1 MEPEDLPWP
10 GELEEEEEEEEEE
23 KEAEEPEEPA
33 NLGSEKVV
41 MVEEVEEEQ
50 RRRELDSDSN
60 CESPPRESTDEEDDE
75 EAEAWLQAHPAGP
88 LPPSSLSRHRFS
100 ENQQPGREQ
109 RTESWHYPPQEMDSS
124 HTLDTTQTRFNM
136 REEGTEVTDFPSVEE
151 GILTQPENQV
161 KKSKRDLLCSPLLVI
176 QDNFASPDLPL
187 LTCLTQDQEFES
199 DSLFQPSELEFV
211 PLRGIPGKSEDTE
224 WFSRPSEVS
233 EALFQAASEVAS
245 DLGNSCITVSQHSL
259 IASTAVES
267 QHSFLPLEQGTKEET
282 ISSDTVDELKTP
294 KDFDSYDALCSYMTW
309 KTQEVQEPETS
320 LTDEGQASV
329 STSSYTSDE
338 YMTPE
343 GSDSFD
349 ASCSYVQFWKQ
360 KALQQSEKYLTSK
373 DHHSYADSFDTVD
386 KNTIPKGSD
395 NFSAPFA
402 YMPWSKY
409 QASHRP
415 ETCVISKGHVS
426 FPHEVAPHFNNKMS
440 HSFLHCLLESRG
452 KGIPLTAH
460 GHYFESVY
468 VRAPAENEV
477 KEVMN
482 SLEGYERNEEG
493 LGKELSQGFE
503 LKENRSALVFSE
515 VHPRSSEIQY
525 CENIVVPG
533 NSVKVSEIHIH
544 SSGHGTSQMEVS
556 GVPLQTIKSTL
567 DQISERL
574 YFQEEGNQR
583 ATCVFGG
590 KSVDASENVA
600 FEVVIAS
607 IEPSKKENTVNEIQT
622 DISKFLVNDSQER
635 EPKNPHLSLLNY
647 NNENSFF
654 DELSHPCYQSPPG
667 VFELE
672 ASKPLLHKKVNGDN
686 SSLYWPLNLK
696 SLPSAP
702 QEMFIK
708 PLSLIPEFKSS
719 ASLSEKSHSQA
730 VGLGKAQSA
739 LFQCDLDNEPFL
751 PIGKIKSV
759 PALDLAEKVGS
770 SNIFYPMKVSTS
782 DSLVLQ
788 DLRRFE
794 EVADSSNYIL
804 EGLQGKAESGTYT
817 LDDDTECCNL
827 DENAVV
833 CSTRVDDLQRE
844 ICEQG
849 DLTSECIE
857 LASLKNVLDD
867 LEVCDSSLD
876 WESDLQLPSKEE
888 SDFEEP
894 VGHSNTDINQPF
906 SSILPPFIPH
916 EPARELE
923 YHSSDLR
930 MLRVSPDTVQK
941 TLEHSAGDTSKGGIA
956 EITQSSLKPGIT
968 TTRESDTGSLLSLF
982 PEDFPQLALR
992 SPQEITIGQHSDTL
1006 HQQELVGSH
1015 KTEET
1020 PKVSTVP
1027 KLDDQNTGISTVPS
1041 SSYSQRGKPSILHQ
1055 QSLPDSYLAEEA
1067 LKVAAVPEPTDQKTS
1082 IPTVLPGS
1090 YSLGEKHC
1098 IFYPQTLPESHLTE
1112 EAVRVS
1118 AFSGLADQKTD
1129 IPTVLP
1135 SSYSLREK
1143 HNIFY
1148 QQALPDSH
1156 LTEEAVRVSAVPG
1169 PADQKTRIHIVLPGS
1184 HSLGEKHKIFC
1195 QQALPNSHLTK
1206 ETLKVSAVPGPVEQK
1221 SVIPIVLPGSYL
1233 LGEKRNIFHP
1243 PTLPESHLTEEAVRV
1258 SAAVPGSVD
1267 QKTGIPTVLPGSFS
1281 LGEKASIFHQQA
1293 LPESHLTKE
1302 ALRVSA
1308 VPGPIDQKTGI
1319 PTVLP
1324 GSYSLGENCNIFQ
1337 PQTLPDG
1344 HLTGEAVRVSTVPG
1358 PVDQKTGIPTV
1369 LSGSYSL
1376 GEKRNIFHPQ
1386 TLPGIHLTEEAQRVL
1401 AVPGPADEKTG
1412 IPTVLPGSY
1421 SLGEKRNIFHPQT
1434 LPSIHLTEEAQRVL
1448 AVPGPADE
1456 KTGIPTGLA
1465 GSYSLGEKS
1474 NIFYPQTLPQSHLTE
1489 EALKVLAGPGPVD
1502 QKTGIPTILPGSY
1515 SLGERRNIFH
1525 PENLRDSHLT
1535 EEALRV
1541 SGVPSPADQK
1551 TDIPAGLAGSYS
1563 LGEKRNIFYPQTL
1576 SQSHLI
1582 EEAIRVSAFP
1592 GPADQKT
1599 GIPTGLAGSYSLG
1612 EKCNIV
1618 HSETLPDN
1626 HLTEGTQRVLA
1637 VPGPVDQKTGIPTG
1651 LAGSYSLGEKRNIF
1665 HPENLP
1671 ESPLTEEALKV
1682 LAGPGP
1688 ADQKTGIP
1696 IGLPGSY
1703 SLGEKHHIFHSEN
1716 LPDSHLT
1723 EEAVRVWAVPS
1734 PADQKTGIPTVL
1746 PGSYSLGEKC
1756 NIFHPENLPDSHLT
1770 EEALKVL
1777 AVPGLADQK
1786 TGIPTVLPGS
1796 YSLGEKHHIFHT
1808 KNLADNPLTEEGIR
1822 VSAFPGPVDQKTD
1835 IPTGFPGSYS
1845 LEEKSNIVHPEILL
1859 DSLLTEEAVRVLAVP
1874 GPDDQKAD
1882 VPTGLPGS
1890 YSLGEK
1896 CNIVQPETLPDSHL
1910 TEEAVRVSAVPGP
1923 VDQKT
1928 GIPTGLPGSYSLGE
1942 KHSIFHPEILPD
1954 NHLTEEAVRVL
1965 TVPGPPDQKTDRP
1978 TGHPG
1983 SYSPREKHNIFYP
1996 QTLPESPRTE
2006 EALRVSA
2013 VPGPVDQ
2020 KTGRPTVL
2028 PGSYSPGEKHHILH
2042 PETLP
2047 DSHLTEESL
2056 KISTVPVPTDQR
2068 TEKIIVPSASL
2079 SQREKHVIFSQQQL
2093 SDGDL
2098 TAQVLKAS
2106 VAPGPA
2112 DQNIGLP
2119 TLSSSSYSL
2128 GEKHCI
2134 CYQQA
2139 LLDSHLIEQA
2149 QKVAAVPR
2157 PADQKTRI
2165 PLASSTSYLQGE
2177 RPHIFCQQT
2186 LPESDLTEQALKYSA
2201 PGSAEQ
2207 KTGIPTL
2214 TSTSYSHREKSSIS
2228 NQQELPDSPLA
2239 EQAPKVPAVPGPAE
2253 KKSGSL
2259 SEASNFSSRREK
2271 HSIFYQQ
2278 EFLGSSLIEPA
2289 QKVSPVPGPTDQ
2301 KPEIPTV
2308 TSTYSHVEK
2317 PFIFYP
2323 QGLPDSPLPE
2333 EALKVTA
2340 VSEPTDQQTGTPVV
2354 PSSSYSP
2361 GEKPIIFYPQG
2372 LTDVYLT
2379 KEALK
2384 VSAISGSADWKTGI
2398 PTVSSTSYSNR
2409 EKPIIFYPQGLTD
2422 SQLPQ
2427 EALNISAI
2435 PGPADQKTGLPSE
2448 PSSSYSLREKPIIFY
2463 PQDLTNSQVP
2473 QAALKVS
2480 AIPGPADQKTGLPLE
2495 DSSSY
2500 SPREKPI
2507 IFYPQGL
2514 TDSQLPQAA
2523 LKLSAIP
2530 GPADQ
2535 KTRLPSEPS
2544 SSYSF
2549 REKPIIFYP
2558 QGLTDSQLPQE
2569 ALNVSAIPEPADQKT
2584 ELPSEP
2590 STSYSPREKPS
2601 IFYPQDLTD
2610 SQLPQEPLNI
2620 SAIPGPADQKTG
2632 LPSESSSSY
2641 SPREKPII
2649 FYSQG
2654 LIDGQVPQVA
2664 LKVSATPGLADQK
2677 TGLPS
2682 EPSSSYSPREKPII
2696 FYPQGLT
2703 DSQLP
2708 QEALKVSAIPGPGD
2722 QKTGL
2727 PSEPSSSYKPSIFYP
2742 QDLTDSQL
2750 LQEPLNISAIPGPA
2764 DQKTGLPSESS
2775 SSYSPREK
2783 PIIFYSQGLI
2793 DGQVPQV
2800 ALKVSATPGLADQK
2814 TGLPSEPS
2822 SSYSPREK
2830 PIIFY
2835 PQGLTDSHLPQK
2847 ALKVSAILGPGDQK
2861 TGLPSEPSSSYSHR
2875 EKSNIFYAQEFPGSH
2890 LTEEALKVS
2899 AFSGIGDQK
2908 TGIPT
2913 VLSSSYSLGGKPI
2926 IFYQQAL
2933 SDRHLTDEALNVSAS
2948 SGPADQE
2955 TGIPTVSSVSYSHR
2969 ERPSI
2974 LYQQP
2979 FSDNQ
2984 LAIAALKVSAVSG
2997 SDDQKTRKPT
3007 ITSASYS
3014 EREKP
3019 IIYHQQ
3025 LPDLTQESLN
3035 VFRIP
3040 GLGDQRT
3047 GITAVTSTTYSHR
3060 EKPVISYQQELPAP
3074 NEGALKVL
3082 GAPGSADQ
3090 QSGIRFGPSTSYS
3103 HRKNPIF
3110 SYLESPDITEETLK
3124 ISAVSGPGDQK
3135 TGIHIIPSSSY
3146 SYREKDS
3153 IFYQEELPDVTE
3165 AALKVFAL
3173 PGPADQKT
3181 EIPIGP
3187 SSSYSHEEKLKI
3199 SPVILPDDQETELL
3213 TAPLSFYSKRE
3224 KPKISTVIGSDNQK
3238 TPLLTVLHNSYSQK
3252 VKPGIFLQH
3261 QLSDKHQSENI
3272 LKISAVSEP
3281 IDVNSGIPISL
3292 SSSYSHREK
3301 SNNFYPQELPD
3312 KHLGK
3317 GALKVSTIPLPAD
3330 QKSLLPT
3337 APSSFSHREQPDIF
3351 CQQDFPD
3358 RHLTQDALMFSSGVG
3373 QADQIT
3379 GLSTVTPGTYSY
3391 SEKQKLVSDHVQML
3405 IDNLD
3410 SSNSSVT
3417 SNSMPLNSQADGRV
3431 IISKPES
3438 SSFEDVRSEEIQ
3450 DRSSGSKTLK
3460 EIRTLLMEAENI
3472 ALKRC
3477 NFPAPLVPF
3486 RDVSDISFIQ
3496 SKKVVCFK
3504 EPLTADEYNGDL
3516 PQRQPFIEESPSN
3529 KCIQKD
3535 ISTQTNLKCQ
3545 RGIENWEFISSTTV
3559 RSPLQEAESKARV
3572 TVDETCRQYRAAKSV
3587 MRSEPE
3593 GYSGTI
3599 GNKIVIPMMTIIKS
3613 DSSSDASSCSW
3624 DSNSLESV
3632 SDVLLNFFPYSSPK
3646 TSLTDSREEGV
3657 SESDDGGGSSVDSL
3671 AAHVRNL
3678 LKCESSLNHAKQILR
3693 NAEEEECRVRARA
3706 WNLKF
3711 NLAHEC
3717 GYSISELNEDDRRKV
3732 EEIKAK
3738 LFSHERTT
3746 DLSKGLQSP
3755 RGIGCKPEAVCS
3767 HIIIESHE
3775 KGCFRTLTAEQP
3787 QLDSHPCVFRS
3798 ADPSDMIRGQRS
3810 PSSWRTR
3817 HIDLSK
3823 SLDQCNPHFKV
3834 WNSLQLRSHSP
3845 FQNFAADDFRI
3856 SQGLRM
3862 PFHEKIDPWLS
3873 ELVEPASVPLEE
3885 MDCHSSSQMLPP
3897 EPMKKF
3903 TTSITFSS
3911 HRHSKCF
3918 SDSSVLKVG
3927 VTEGSQCTGA
3937 SVGVFNSHF
3946 TEEQNP
3952 PRDLEQR
3959 TSSPSSFK
3967 IVSHSPDKAVT
3978 ILAESSRQSPKLS
3991 VEHSQQ
3997 EEKFLERSDFKS
4009 SDSEPST
4016 STKCSNVKEV
4026 HFSDNHTFISM
4037 SRPSSTLG
4045 VKEKNVTIT
4054 PDLSSHIILEQRQLF
4069 EQSKAPHADHHVR
4082 KHHSPPPQHQDYVA
4096 PNLPCRIFLEKQ
4108 ELFEQSKAPHLDHQ
4122 MRENHSPFLQ
4132 GQDYIASDL
4141 PSSIFL
4147 EQRQLFEQ
4155 SKAPDVDH
4163 MGKYHSPLPQVQDY
4177 VVEKNNQHKFK
4188 SYISNM
4194 INVEAKFDNVIS
4206 QSAPSQC
4213 TLVTSTSAS
4222 TPPSNRKALSCFRI
4236 TLYPK
4241 TPSKLDSGTLD
4252 KRFHTLDPASKT
4264 RMNSEFN
4271 SDLQTISSRSLE
4283 PTSKLLAS
4291 KPIAQNQESL
4301 GFVGPKSSP
4310 DFQVVQSPLPDSNDI
4325 SQDLKSI
4332 LFQNSQIVTSKQ
4344 TQVNISDLEGY
4355 SSPEGTPVSADR
4367 SSEGIK
4373 APFSAFPGK
4382 LSSDAVTQITTES
4395 PGKTMFSSEIFINTK
4410 DRGLAISEPSTQKLG
4425 KGPVKFAS
4433 SSSVQ
4438 QITHPHGTDAQ
4449 PSLLPYKPPGS
4460 TKMYYVPELRQI
4472 PPSLDSKSD
4481 TTVESSHSGS
4491 NDAIAPDFPAEVLG
4505 TRDDDL
4511 TVPANIKHK
4520 EGIYSKRV
4528 VPKASLLVGRKTPQK
4543 DNADAQVQV
4552 SITDDENLSDKNQ
4565 KKEIYTKKAVT
4576 KAAQPEEES
4585 LQKAS
4590 KGSSD
4595 AAAAEHSARLQD
4607 IKLES
4612 LPDTKAIKQKEE
4624 ILNKRTFPKE
4634 AWKEDKESLQIDIAE
4649 SRCHSEFENTT
4660 HSVFRSAKFYF
4671 HHPVHLPSDQDFCHE
4686 SLGRSVFMRHSLK
4699 DFFQHHPDKQREHTS
4714 LPSPRQN
4721 VEKTKTDYTRIES
4734 LSINVNL
4741 ENDVMHTAKSRARD
4755 NPKSDKQLNDQKR
4768 DHKVTPE
4775 PTAQH
4780 TVSLNELWNRYQER
4794 QRQQRPPQFGDR
4806 KELSL
4811 VDRLDRLAKLLQ
4823 NPITYSLRT
4832 SESTQDDSRG
4842 ERDVKEWSG
4851 RQQQQKSK
4859 LQKKKRYKS
4868 LEKFHKNAGEL
4879 KKSKMLSTHQ
4889 AGKSNQI
4896 KIEQIKFDKYILR
4909 KQPDFHYRN
4918 NTSSDSRPSE
4928 ESELLTD
4935 TATNL
4940 LSTTTSPVESDILTQ
4955 TDREVTLQERSSSIS
4970 TIDTARLI
4978 QAFGHERVCLSPRQ
4992 IKLYSSI
4999 TDHQRRYLERRSKKN
5014 KKALNMNHPQMTS
5027 EHTRR
5032 KHIQVADHVISS
5044 DSVSSSTSSFWSSS
5058 STLCNMQNVQML
5070 NKAVQAGNLEIV
5082 NGVKKHTRDVG
5093 MTFPTPSSSE
5103 ARIEEDSDMTSWS
5116 EEKIEEKRL
5125 LTNYLGDKKLRKNKH
5140 SCCEG
5145 VSWFVPVENVKSEPK
5160 KENLPKLHGPGICW
5174 FAPITNTK
5182 PWREPL
5188 REQNWQGQHV
5198 DGHRPLAGPDRERL
5212 RPFVRATLQESL
5224 HLHRPDFISRSGER
5238 IKRLK
5243 LIVQERKLQNM
5254 LESEREAL
5262 FNVSREW
5269 QGYRDPT
5276 HLLPKKGFLDARK
5289 SRPIGKKEMI
5299 QRSKRIYEQLPEVQ
5313 RKREEEKRRLEY
5325 KSYRLRA
5332 QLFKKKVTNQLLGRK
5347 VPWN

>member
-100 ENQQPGREQ
+100 ENQQPGREQVVPLTHHVWQESSYQGNSGTQISDTNVVFVEKTAWWGCRNDQ

-360 KALQQSEKYLTSK
+360 KALQQSEKYLTK
-373 DHHSYADSFDTVD
+373 
-386 KNTIPKGSD
+386 
-395 NFSAPFA
+395 
-402 YMPWSKY
+402 
-409 QASHRP
+409 
-415 ETCVISKGHVS
+415 
-426 FPHEVAPHFNNKMS
+426 
-440 HSFLHCLLESRG
+440 
-452 KGIPLTAH
+452 
-460 GHYFESVY
+460 
-468 VRAPAENEV
+468 
-477 KEVMN
+477 
-482 SLEGYERNEEG
+482 
-493 LGKELSQGFE
+493 
-503 LKENRSALVFSE
+503 
-515 VHPRSSEIQY
+515 
-525 CENIVVPG
+525 
-533 NSVKVSEIHIH
+533 
-544 SSGHGTSQMEVS
+544 
-556 GVPLQTIKSTL
+556 
-567 DQISERL
+567 
-574 YFQEEGNQR
+574 
-583 ATCVFGG
+583 
-590 KSVDASENVA
+590 
-600 FEVVIAS
+600 
-607 IEPSKKENTVNEIQT
+607 
-622 DISKFLVNDSQER
+622 
-635 EPKNPHLSLLNY
+635 
-647 NNENSFF
+647 
-654 DELSHPCYQSPPG
+654 
-667 VFELE
+667 
-672 ASKPLLHKKVNGDN
+672 
-686 SSLYWPLNLK
+686 
-696 SLPSAP
+696 
-702 QEMFIK
+702 
-708 PLSLIPEFKSS
+708 
-719 ASLSEKSHSQA
+719 
-730 VGLGKAQSA
+730 
-739 LFQCDLDNEPFL
+739 
-751 PIGKIKSV
+751 
-759 PALDLAEKVGS
+759 
-770 SNIFYPMKVSTS
+770 
-782 DSLVLQ
+782 
-788 DLRRFE
+788 
-794 EVADSSNYIL
+794 
-804 EGLQGKAESGTYT
+804 GLQGKAESGTYT

-1020 PKVSTVP
+1020 PK
-1027 KLDDQNTGISTVPS
+1027 
-1041 SSYSQRGKPSILHQ
+1041 
-1055 QSLPDSYLAEEA
+1055 A

-1465 GSYSLGEKS
+1465 GSYSLGEKR

-1599 GIPTGLAGSYSLG
+1599 GIPTGLA
-1612 EKCNIV
+1612 
-1618 HSETLPDN
+1618 
-1626 HLTEGTQRVLA
+1626 
-1637 VPGPVDQKTGIPTG
+1637 
-1651 LAGSYSLGEKRNIF
+1651 
-1665 HPENLP
+1665 
-1671 ESPLTEEALKV
+1671 
-1682 LAGPGP
+1682 
-1688 ADQKTGIP
+1688 
-1696 IGLPGSY
+1696 
-1703 SLGEKHHIFHSEN
+1703 
-1716 LPDSHLT
+1716 
-1723 EEAVRVWAVPS
+1723 
-1734 PADQKTGIPTVL
+1734 
-1746 PGSYSLGEKC
+1746 
-1756 NIFHPENLPDSHLT
+1756 
-1770 EEALKVL
+1770 
-1777 AVPGLADQK
+1777 
-1786 TGIPTVLPGS
+1786 
-1796 YSLGEKHHIFHT
+1796 
-1808 KNLADNPLTEEGIR
+1808 
-1822 VSAFPGPVDQKTD
+1822 
-1835 IPTGFPGSYS
+1835 
-1845 LEEKSNIVHPEILL
+1845 
-1859 DSLLTEEAVRVLAVP
+1859 
-1874 GPDDQKAD
+1874 
-1882 VPTGLPGS
+1882 
-1890 YSLGEK
+1890 
-1896 CNIVQPETLPDSHL
+1896 
-1910 TEEAVRVSAVPGP
+1910 
-1923 VDQKT
+1923 
-1928 GIPTGLPGSYSLGE
+1928 
-1942 KHSIFHPEILPD
+1942 
-1954 NHLTEEAVRVL
+1954 
-1965 TVPGPPDQKTDRP
+1965 
-1978 TGHPG
+1978 G

-2427 EALNISAI
+2427 EALNVSAI

-2861 TGLPSEPSSSYSHR
+2861 TGLLSEPSSSYSHR

>member
-10 GELEEEEEEEEEE
+10 GELEEEEEEEE

-100 ENQQPGREQ
+100 ENQQPGREQVVPLTHHVWQESSYQGNSGTQISDTNVVFVEKTAWWGCRNDQ

-245 DLGNSCITVSQHSL
+245 DL
-259 IASTAVES
+259 
-267 QHSFLPLEQGTKEET
+267 GTKEET

-440 HSFLHCLLESRG
+440 HSFLHCLLERRG

-804 EGLQGKAESGTYT
+804 GKNVNSSNIFEGPSAVVGSSFSANLVTYDAKSQGTLPVTSNASLITVSQGTLLKADAGQGKIPWPMGDKSSFTIHTIMQNDSYFIEGLQGKAESGTYT

-1293 LPESHLTKE
+1293 LPESHLTEE
-1302 ALRVSA
+1302 AVRVSA
-1308 VPGPIDQKTGI
+1308 AVPGSVDQKTGI

-1465 GSYSLGEKS
+1465 GSYSLGEKR

-1723 EEAVRVWAVPS
+1723 EEAVRVSAVPS

-1808 KNLADNPLTEEGIR
+1808 KNLADNPLTEEAIR

-2372 LTDVYLT
+2372 LTD
-2379 KEALK
+2379 
-2384 VSAISGSADWKTGI
+2384 
-2398 PTVSSTSYSNR
+2398 
-2409 EKPIIFYPQGLTD
+2409 
-2422 SQLPQ
+2422 
-2427 EALNISAI
+2427 
-2435 PGPADQKTGLPSE
+2435 
-2448 PSSSYSLREKPIIFY
+2448 
-2463 PQDLTNSQVP
+2463 
-2473 QAALKVS
+2473 
-2480 AIPGPADQKTGLPLE
+2480 
-2495 DSSSY
+2495 
-2500 SPREKPI
+2500 
-2507 IFYPQGL
+2507 
-2514 TDSQLPQAA
+2514 
-2523 LKLSAIP
+2523 
-2530 GPADQ
+2530 
-2535 KTRLPSEPS
+2535 
-2544 SSYSF
+2544 
-2549 REKPIIFYP
+2549 
-2558 QGLTDSQLPQE
+2558 
-2569 ALNVSAIPEPADQKT
+2569 
-2584 ELPSEP
+2584 
-2590 STSYSPREKPS
+2590 
-2601 IFYPQDLTD
+2601 
-2610 SQLPQEPLNI
+2610 
-2620 SAIPGPADQKTG
+2620 
-2632 LPSESSSSY
+2632 
-2641 SPREKPII
+2641 
-2649 FYSQG
+2649 
-2654 LIDGQVPQVA
+2654 
-2664 LKVSATPGLADQK
+2664 
-2677 TGLPS
+2677 
-2682 EPSSSYSPREKPII
+2682 
-2696 FYPQGLT
+2696 
-2703 DSQLP
+2703 
-2708 QEALKVSAIPGPGD
+2708 
-2722 QKTGL
+2722 
-2727 PSEPSSSYKPSIFYP
+2727 
-2742 QDLTDSQL
+2742 
-2750 LQEPLNISAIPGPA
+2750 
-2764 DQKTGLPSESS
+2764 
-2775 SSYSPREK
+2775 
-2783 PIIFYSQGLI
+2783 
-2793 DGQVPQV
+2793 
-2800 ALKVSATPGLADQK
+2800 
-2814 TGLPSEPS
+2814 
-2822 SSYSPREK
+2822 
-2830 PIIFY
+2830 
-2835 PQGLTDSHLPQK
+2835 SHLPQK

-2861 TGLPSEPSSSYSHR
+2861 TGLLSEPSSSYSHR

-2913 VLSSSYSLGGKPI
+2913 VLSSSYSLRGKPI

-4505 TRDDDL
+4505 TRNDDL